1 MSAKRTRIASSSS
14 SSDGDNNSFMFN
26 QVLPPA
32 PTTDFWCNP
41 GMVPVNVVY
50 AMPVPVAPMMFW
62 PCMAPASGGAPVKM
76 ESSQPQ
82 LGSFLERCHLC
93 KKWIGDNDVYMYGVP
108 RQTDP
113 YRQIGADKKQLQGSK
128 TIAVKCAW
136 CSTVKSAFTYSQTTP
151 SQY

>member
-41 GMVPVNVVY
+41 GMVPVNAIY
-50 AMPVPVAPMMFW
+50 AMPVPVAPMMFL
-62 PCMAPASGGAPVKM
+62 PCMAPASGGAPLKM

-93 KKWIGDNDVYMYGVP
+93 KKWIGDNDVYMYGYVLHPIFPFLYP
-108 RQTDP
+108 RLVTEKIMETKENKVLFGFI
-113 YRQIGADKKQLQGSK
+113 YLLR
-128 TIAVKCAW
+128 
-136 CSTVKSAFTYSQTTP
+136 
-151 SQY
+151 

>member
-41 GMVPVNVVY
+41 GMVPVNAIY
-50 AMPVPVAPMMFW
+50 AIPVPVAPMMFL
-62 PCMAPASGGAPVKM
+62 PCMAPASGGAPLKM

-93 KKWIGDNDVYMYGVP
+93 KKWIGDNDVYMYGNLQAFCSSEC
-108 RQTDP
+108 RDK
-113 YRQIGADKKQLQGSK
+113 QILIDKSGETRSNCKVARRLL
-128 TIAVKCAW
+128 
-136 CSTVKSAFTYSQTTP
+136 
-151 SQY
+151 